1 MATVPRPNRRMR
13 RMQAIDFILSDM
25 GNPDEFTSHEVWYA
39 GERMLS
45 TVAKWPPYTKM
56 SFKGFKGKESLTN
69 TLRFHPRIEKVGYS
83 NSKARG
89 RERTTLFR
97 SKKE

>member
-1 MATVPRPNRRMR
+1 MR
-13 RMQAIDFILSDM
+13 RIQAIDFILSDM
-25 GNPDEFTSHEVWYA
+25 GNPATFTSHEVWYA

-45 TVAKWPPYTKM
+45 TVSKWPPYTKM

-83 NSKARG
+83 NSKAQG

-97 SKKE
+97 LKED